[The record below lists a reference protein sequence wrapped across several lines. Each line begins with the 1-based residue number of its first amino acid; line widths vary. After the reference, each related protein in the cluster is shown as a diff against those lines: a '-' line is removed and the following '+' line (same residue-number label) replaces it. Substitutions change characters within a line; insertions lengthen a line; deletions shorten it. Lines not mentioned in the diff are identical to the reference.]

1 MVYFMQEGGLFNHFV
16 KQEMD
21 KVARR
26 AGNED
31 HAKGVPLQLTNYQ
44 APIGMFIIFNVSAV
58 IVFCIELFKENF
70 ITYK

>member
-1 MVYFMQEGGLFNHFV
+1 
-16 KQEMD
+16 MD

-44 APIGMFIIFNVSAV
+44 APIGMFIIFNISAI
-58 IVFCIELFKENF
+58 IVFCIELFKEKELVDPLNDARK
-70 ITYK
+70 IRQVSHT